1 VATRQHH
8 FGASAVTANNGP
20 VYANLFYTS
29 NSLGWN
35 SSDTRYRIPA
45 AGTISNLKVNLQSGG
60 PGGTDTATF
69 TIYKNGVATAL
80 TLTIS
85 GSTSQGSST
94 ASVGV
99 AVDDEISLVLTR
111 TSAFSPANI
120 RPLWSFTYSSSEGD
134 GIAIY
139 PAGTLLQS
147 GAVTNVPVIS
157 GGTTHGLISTG
168 GNLTKARYHLSVA
181 PGSGKSY
188 TFTLLKDDVAQ
199 DGSGG
204 TPDTR
209 VTISDAATSG
219 TWSGTLAA
227 TAGQTIR
234 LECTPA
240 GTPTA
245 ATVQASTCFVATTDG
260 EFNICGGSNDFLVGS
275 PIYYALMGSDA
286 GLSATESER
295 VHYLGINGLTIKNLY
310 VKCINGTLTNA
321 TATVRKNS
329 ADTALACTVVAGS
342 TGNDTTDS
350 IAFTSGSTIAIQWT
364 GAYGLNRAAITGV
377 TGIDNV
383 SGPLQRITQ
392 LVMLYGYNRYS
403 DEDPPP
409 TAGLCA
415 GGGTV
420 AVGANPTD
428 GAGISTS
435 TQLHA
440 WIETGDIGGAIYRW
454 AKVGIPHGNPKTPRV
469 LSFGDL
475 TRALSD
481 DKGGFEGSS
490 MTIQLSDYDRVLR
503 GLHATQTLLNKSI
516 AVYVADAATIA
527 ANGSP
532 WKVFRGV
539 VRDFEPESDL
549 KFRITI
555 EDPLT
560 LTMSAFAQEKLVPP
574 TLISISD
581 GTADQGLR
589 ESPVPVLYGALS
601 DEDDDDPIGTI
612 EAPFIGTETPAGH
625 QELGNLHKHLIGLS
639 ACGSVKSVF
648 LADPDSGDPPTARAK
663 APESEYGS
671 RIYVP
676 HQTGWF
682 GDELY
687 SVEEGE
693 RWTFLYLDQ
702 NHPAADLARYNR
714 IPIAVNVC
722 GREDIGDATGNTLD
736 SLPLQFLHFLN
747 TEVAQEVGDADWPG
761 IAQRDSYSLFDT
773 TTFTT
778 TKQRSESRTS
788 GGYKGAFVL
797 GHSYKQ
803 ITLREALK
811 QFCRSGDFSVGI
823 NRHGQIIVS
832 MLDIT
837 ATTGTVT
844 FTDQSDILKDSFRI
858 NPRLDNVENRVRYA
872 YKRNYLKTI
881 QQPNPEIGS
890 RLPREPFDKDW
901 LSGTQTLNDT
911 TEQTNLGEVRS
922 SQLLELEMVR
932 DQSTADDVA
941 ARRLALRKPSNGR
954 AEATFSST
962 LSKGYSVELGD
973 LVNVTHF
980 QGIGSTGWTNKRCRV
995 LRIVDDLDN
1004 FTRTFTVQDIDN
1016 LLAQAPA
1023 SDAIQW
1029 DGDDVTWDAEV
1040 VTE

>member
-1 VATRQHH
+1 
-8 FGASAVTANNGP
+8 
-20 VYANLFYTS
+20 
-29 NSLGWN
+29 
-35 SSDTRYRIPA
+35 
-45 AGTISNLKVNLQSGG
+45 
-60 PGGTDTATF
+60 
-69 TIYKNGVATAL
+69 
-80 TLTIS
+80 
-85 GSTSQGSST
+85 
-94 ASVGV
+94 
-99 AVDDEISLVLTR
+99 
-111 TSAFSPANI
+111 
-120 RPLWSFTYSSSEGD
+120 
-134 GIAIY
+134 
-139 PAGTLLQS
+139 
-147 GAVTNVPVIS
+147 
-157 GGTTHGLISTG
+157 
-168 GNLTKARYHLSVA
+168 
-181 PGSGKSY
+181 
-188 TFTLLKDDVAQ
+188 
-199 DGSGG
+199 
-204 TPDTR
+204 
-209 VTISDAATSG
+209 
-219 TWSGTLAA
+219 
-227 TAGQTIR
+227 
-234 LECTPA
+234 
-240 GTPTA
+240 
-245 ATVQASTCFVATTDG
+245 
-260 EFNICGGSNDFLVGS
+260 
-275 PIYYALMGSDA
+275 
-286 GLSATESER
+286 
-295 VHYLGINGLTIKNLY
+295 
-310 VKCINGTLTNA
+310 
-321 TATVRKNS
+321 
-329 ADTALACTVVAGS
+329 
-342 TGNDTTDS
+342 
-350 IAFTSGSTIAIQWT
+350 
-364 GAYGLNRAAITGV
+364 
-377 TGIDNV
+377 
-383 SGPLQRITQ
+383 
-392 LVMLYGYNRYS
+392 
-403 DEDPPP
+403 
-409 TAGLCA
+409 
-415 GGGTV
+415 
-420 AVGANPTD
+420 
-428 GAGISTS
+428 
-435 TQLHA
+435 
-440 WIETGDIGGAIYRW
+440 
-454 AKVGIPHGNPKTPRV
+454 
-469 LSFGDL
+469 
-475 TRALSD
+475 
-481 DKGGFEGSS
+481 
-490 MTIQLSDYDRVLR
+490 
-503 GLHATQTLLNKSI
+503 
-516 AVYVADAATIA
+516 
-527 ANGSP
+527 
-532 WKVFRGV
+532 
-539 VRDFEPESDL
+539 
-549 KFRITI
+549 
-555 EDPLT
+555 
-560 LTMSAFAQEKLVPP
+560 
-574 TLISISD
+574 
-581 GTADQGLR
+581 
-589 ESPVPVLYGALS
+589 
-601 DEDDDDPIGTI
+601 
-612 EAPFIGTETPAGH
+612 
-625 QELGNLHKHLIGLS
+625 
-639 ACGSVKSVF
+639 VF

-676 HQTGWF
+676 HQNGWF

-687 SVEEGE
+687 SVEEDE

-722 GREDIGDATGNTLD
+722 GREDNGDATGNTLD

-747 TEVAQEVGDADWPG
+747 TEVAQEVGDADWPT

-778 TKQRSESRTS
+778 TKQRSESRIS

-823 NRHGQIIVS
+823 NRHGQIILS

-837 ATTGTVT
+837 ATVGTVT

-995 LRIVDDLDN
+995 LRIVDDLDQ